1 MTDLADRLIPQQSF
15 EAPSNEAS
23 GDDSRVRDART
34 DRAPLGMPAAVFL
47 SVLSG
52 AVALLA
58 VGAALGDERMRSTVA
73 ILIIVAWL
81 ELVVAALI
89 FARPSRPLIVGS
101 LVLNASVIVIWAV
114 SSAFGSM
121 SASRAIVLVGVSVA
135 GAAVLTS
142 LVVLL
147 RPGISGSWEPSTT
160 VLASVVPV
168 AVVVVTVAAIVAG
181 ASTGLATSSNASA
194 QAASPV
200 VQASVVVPGQN
211 SSRFKAIASGNDT
224 EKSEFKPYVP
234 LDSATQAT
242 LTAQLALAAQ
252 AAQRFPTVADAKAAG
267 MVLAGGMAPGV
278 GAHYQILSAGSLHG
292 INPDGSVN
300 PSEPASWIYASTAD
314 NAPVVGVMYES
325 LATIAP
331 SGFAGPNDHWH
342 QHSNLCITFT
352 NGLIGVPFAPDS
364 SVTPQECKNVHGVFM
379 GKTVW
384 MVHAWVAPGWQSPA
398 GVFSHSNSHVYCP
411 GNTDLT
417 DAIGFCL
424 RQS

>member
-15 EAPSNEAS
+15 ETPSNRAS
-23 GDDSRVRDART
+23 GDASRVRDARSDQALVGT
-34 DRAPLGMPAAVFL
+34 PAAVFL

-52 AVALLA
+52 SIALLA
-58 VGAALGDERMRSTVA
+58 VGAALGDERQRSTVA

-81 ELVVAALI
+81 ELVAAALI
-89 FARPSRPLIVGS
+89 FARPTRQLIVRS
-101 LVLNASVIVIWAV
+101 LALNASVVVTWAV
-114 SSAFGSM
+114 SSAFGSV
-121 SASRAIVLVGVSVA
+121 SASRAIVLVGVGVA
-135 GAAVLTS
+135 GAAVLAS

-147 RPGISGSWEPSTT
+147 RPGFSDSWEPSTT
-160 VLASVVPV
+160 VLMSVVPV
-168 AVVVVTVAAIVAG
+168 GVVVVTIAAIVAS
-181 ASTGLATSSNASA
+181 ASTGPATSPNTSA
-194 QAASPV
+194 QSALPA
-200 VQASVVVPGQN
+200 VQASVFVPGQD

-224 EKSEFKPYVP
+224 EKSESKPYVP

-278 GAHYQILSAGSLHG
+278 GAHYQILSADSLHG

-300 PSEPASWIYASTAD
+300 PSEPASWIYSSTAD

-352 NGLIGVPFAPDS
+352 NGSIGVPFAPDS
-364 SVTPQECKNVHGVFM
+364 SVTPQECKNAHGIFM
-379 GKTVW
+379 AKTVW

-424 RQS
+424 HQS